1 MTKKT
6 EYKQRLM
13 HIQPVGACFFV
24 TFRLHNTL
32 PLSFT
37 KELSEKYS
45 IEKANILEV
54 QDAKERNFKLFDL
67 RKKQIHA
74 IDQYLDRAESDDIC
88 NLNIP

>member
-1 MTKKT
+1 
-6 EYKQRLM
+6 M

-54 QDAKERNFKLFDL
+54 QDAKERNFKLL
-67 RKKQIHA
+67 R
-74 IDQYLDRAESDDIC
+74 LT
-88 NLNIP
+88 